1 MRLDRFASVP
11 AISCRDEVRSVTPG
25 VGDAKGLR
33 GLNGL
38 SGAVDNRVWI
48 GQPPQGTSGAGI
60 MPR

>member
-1 MRLDRFASVP
+1 MTLARFASVL
-11 AISCRDEVRSVTPG
+11 AISGRDGIRCFAPR

-48 GQPPQGTSGAGI
+48 DGPPTG
-60 MPR
+60 